1 MNTTEISTPIKVWD
15 LPTRLFHWAL
25 VCCVLGLLIS
35 AQIGGAAMNWHFR
48 FGYGVLSLVV
58 FRLVWGFVGGQWSRF
73 GSFAFSP
80 ATVLRYLRG
89 KRLPEQEIGHNPLGA
104 LSVFALLLFLLLQ
117 VSAGL
122 LADDE
127 ISNAG
132 PLVKYASSV
141 LVNNA
146 TFYHKSVGKFI
157 LLGLIVL
164 HISAIAFHYFFKK
177 DNLVTPMIKGF
188 KEIQVKTTGSR
199 DDTKSRLLAA
209 SIFATIALV
218 VAWFVN
224 WTN

>member
-1 MNTTEISTPIKVWD
+1 
-15 LPTRLFHWAL
+15 
-25 VCCVLGLLIS
+25 VLGLLVS

-177 DNLVTPMIKGF
+177 DNLVTPMITGF
-188 KEIQVKTTGSR
+188 KLSKIEIHDSE
-199 DDTKSRLLAA
+199 DTLRRRLLAA
-209 SIFATIALV
+209 MIFGGCVALV
-218 VAWFVN
+218 YLLVFLLG
-224 WTN
+224 